1 MLNLER
7 LRVLHSI
14 AVYGSVTAAA
24 DVLHVST
31 SAISQQMDKL
41 EREVGQQL
49 LERSGRGIRLTGAAE
64 RLAAHAEQM
73 LSLAERAEADLES
86 YRGTVSGRLTLGT
99 FATAARGLVALAMRD
114 LRLEHPQL
122 RVGLEEVE
130 PHLALPR
137 VTRGDL
143 DLAIVQDWFNEPAVI
158 PDTLTRTA
166 LLDDVADVAVPEEH
180 PLAARGVVDL
190 KDLDGEPWI
199 TWSDGWICTDWLRD
213 TLRVHGIE
221 PDISCMAAEHQTQ
234 LALVAAGLGI
244 AIIPRL
250 GRDPVPAGIRF
261 IEIRPR
267 LVRHIYAVWRT
278 DASRRPSI
286 RAVVQ
291 GLLNLTLP
299 LSGQ

>member
-14 AVYGSVTAAA
+14 AAYGSVTAAA

-49 LERSGRGIRLTGAAE
+49 LERSGRGVRLTGAAE
-64 RLAAHAEQM
+64 RLASHAEQM
-73 LSLAERAEADLES
+73 LSLAERAEADLEA

-99 FATAARGLVALAMRD
+99 FATAARGLVAPAMRNF
-114 LRLEHPQL
+114 RLAHPQL
-122 RVGLEEVE
+122 RVGLEEIE
-130 PHLALPR
+130 PHVALPR

-143 DLAIVQDWFNEPAVI
+143 DLAIVQDWFNEPITV
-158 PDTLTRTA
+158 PDSLTRVA
-166 LLDDVADVAVPEEH
+166 LLDDVADVAVPEKH
-180 PLAARGVVDL
+180 PLAARGIVDF
-190 KDLDGEPWI
+190 KDLDGEAWI
-199 TWSDGWICTDWLRD
+199 TWSDGWICTGWLRD
-213 TLRVHGIE
+213 TIRAYGIE

-234 LALVAAGLGI
+234 LALVSAGLGI

-261 IEIRPR
+261 VEIRPR

-278 DASRRPSI
+278 NASRRPSI
-286 RAVVQ
+286 RAVVD
-291 GLLNLTLP
+291 GLRQFSHAST
-299 LSGQ
+299 GT